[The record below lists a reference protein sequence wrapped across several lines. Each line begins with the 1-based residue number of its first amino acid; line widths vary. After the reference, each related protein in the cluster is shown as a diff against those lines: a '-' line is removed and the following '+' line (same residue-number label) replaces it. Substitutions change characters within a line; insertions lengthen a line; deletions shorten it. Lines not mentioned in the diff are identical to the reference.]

1 MSETIIGKAIDIITF
16 LMNADKD
23 AVWDLSLHKDKR
35 KRNLSQNGYYW
46 VLLEKLAVKTH
57 TPKAKIHNLYLRQV
71 GQTEKIGDKP
81 VFMLLPDD
89 DVTEEQVL
97 LSSTYHLS
105 PRKETKLGTD
115 NKVYRWYVM
124 LRGSSDFTVEEM
136 SMLVDLA
143 VQDAKELD
151 IEVLSPDEL
160 AHIRELEKS
169 HEQKYN
175 SK

>member
-71 GQTEKIGDKP
+71 GQK
-81 VFMLLPDD
+81 
-89 DVTEEQVL
+89 
-97 LSSTYHLS
+97 
-105 PRKETKLGTD
+105 KLEINLFSCFCQT
-115 NKVYRWYVM
+115 M
-124 LRGSSDFTVEEM
+124 M
-136 SMLVDLA
+136 
-143 VQDAKELD
+143 
-151 IEVLSPDEL
+151 
-160 AHIRELEKS
+160 
-169 HEQKYN
+169 
-175 SK
+175 